1 MLARLN
7 AIYEGRRVS
16 LVVVYRLSFTYVRNI
31 DRAVRNIVSL
41 SVDLVEVK
49 HEVLFVAVELT
60 RHRDVCS
67 LERTQIELLRVGRV
81 DMIGLRPQT
90 RITRRRDA
98 VRLEG
103 TCRLFYEVHKGQ
115 VRNVGII
122 PFVVDFVRA
131 QFGFGSVPNIHLAG
145 FANTDTV
152 TDYKRTCML
161 GDKARKVFVFVKE
174 VVQPNRVIRVAV
186 RSVGLRLGSP
196 HKPVA
201 RRLRTRNVDCIKVLA
216 FAIFRRVV
224 ARRFSVGRKHFV
236 YVLSTY
242 CIISPVRQ

>member
-1 MLARLN
+1 MLARLD
-7 AIYEGRRVS
+7 AIYEGRRAS

-31 DRAVRNIVSL
+31 DRAVRNIVSFG
-41 SVDLVEVK
+41 VDLVEVK

-81 DMIGLRPQT
+81 NVIGLCPQA
-90 RITRRRDA
+90 RVTRRRDA
-98 VRLEG
+98 VGLEG

-115 VRNVGII
+115 VRNVGVI

-131 QFGFGSVPNIHLAG
+131 QFGFGSVPNVHLAG
-145 FANTDTV
+145 FTNTDTV
-152 TDYKRTCML
+152 ATYKRVAVL
-161 GDKARKVFVFVKE
+161 FDEARKVFVFVEE
-174 VVQPNRVIRVAV
+174 VVQPNRIVRVAV

-201 RRLRTRNVDCIKVLA
+201 RRL
-216 FAIFRRVV
+216 
-224 ARRFSVGRKHFV
+224 
-236 YVLSTY
+236 
-242 CIISPVRQ
+242 